1 MYLSNVM
8 LSFSFLG
15 AGSLKGLF
23 TLIRKADFLICNSP
37 CDFNSLN
44 IIILFHV

>member
-1 MYLSNVM
+1 MYLSNEM

-15 AGSLKGLF
+15 AGY
-23 TLIRKADFLICNSP
+23 RKADFLICNSP